1 MVQTREGFHHAWW
14 WWRWCRWWCCW
25 WWWWWWWRS
34 PQNSRDSRGSFVPD
48 KPRKNFTTLL
58 ILSSSFLWSHH
69 RFYNQWTP
77 LSLKVRKKMSLLFF
91 FLWMHLDFETLS
103 SITAVALKYVL
114 YCWACPKRIDRQG
127 RNSQMILK
135 HIPLSSPISFSKHS
149 LHIWQVSLLKIVKV
163 LAEEKLIR
171 NKIFLSWI

>member
-1 MVQTREGFHHAWW
+1 MVMTMMSVMMSVMMLVMMMTISSKQPGFSGIICPWQAQEEFHH
-14 WWRWCRWWCCW
+14 
-25 WWWWWWWRS
+25 S
-34 PQNSRDSRGSFVPD
+34 PYIVFIISLV
-48 KPRKNFTTLL
+48 
-58 ILSSSFLWSHH
+58 SSSLLQSMDSH
-69 RFYNQWTP
+69 Y
-77 LSLKVRKKMSLLFF
+77 SLKVRQKMPLLFF
-91 FLWMHLDFETLS
+91 FLWMHFDFETLS

>member
-1 MVQTREGFHHAWW
+1 MVMMMMSVIMLVMVMVMMMTISSKQPGFSGIICPWQAQEEFHH
-14 WWRWCRWWCCW
+14 
-25 WWWWWWWRS
+25 S
-34 PQNSRDSRGSFVPD
+34 PYIVFIISLV
-48 KPRKNFTTLL
+48 
-58 ILSSSFLWSHH
+58 SSSLLQSMD
-69 RFYNQWTP
+69 
-77 LSLKVRKKMSLLFF
+77 SLELESSSKMPLLFF

-103 SITAVALKYVL
+103 SITTVALKYVL